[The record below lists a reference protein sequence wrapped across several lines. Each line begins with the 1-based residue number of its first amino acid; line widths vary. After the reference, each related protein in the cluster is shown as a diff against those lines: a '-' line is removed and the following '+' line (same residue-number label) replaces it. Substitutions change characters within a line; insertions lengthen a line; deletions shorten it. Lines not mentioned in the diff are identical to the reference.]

1 MKREAAGKPVKPIE
15 VWTETIA
22 DVLVGDNENPKVSQS
37 EALQD

>member
-15 VWTETIA
+15 IWTETIA
-22 DVLVGDNENPKVSQS
+22 DVQVGDNQSPKVTQS